1 MISKCNPTI
10 RTTAEKIVLQ
20 AGEKDYRLVRLKSNT
35 YNLHF
40 RMQVDVRVDVM
51 IAKRNWT

>member
-1 MISKCNPTI
+1 MQ
-10 RTTAEKIVLQ
+10 TTAEKVLLQ
-20 AGEKDYRLVRLKSNT
+20 AGAKDYRLVRLKSNT